1 VKDQKSRNAT
11 YTLVLLFL
19 VNFLNFFDRTIPA
32 VVLEPI
38 RAEYKLDDTSLGLLG
53 TSFTLTYA
61 FAGIPLGYLS
71 DRFNRKVI
79 IIIGLTIWSL
89 VTGATGLSWSFLSFF
104 FIRLLVGIGEASCAP
119 SANSL
124 IGDLYP
130 SEQRARAVGVFMLGL
145 PLGLVLAFVVVG
157 GLAEAYGWRV
167 PFLFAAV
174 PGFLVA
180 AAMFWVEEP
189 ARGAKET
196 YAVTAQNRSFME
208 CCRRVMSI
216 PTVWWIIAS
225 GATVNFASY
234 AMSTF
239 LTTMLIRYHHLSVAA
254 AGGVSAIVLGLTG
267 LIGLTLGG
275 ALADRLH
282 KKYLRG
288 RILMA
293 SLGMFIGA
301 PLVYLGLGQPSG
313 AVTAT
318 TILLSL
324 GWLPYFAYF
333 VTVYSSLQ
341 DVVAPQLRA
350 TAMAVYFFLPIYSR
364 RRLRHDRDRGVV
376 RHVRPQR
383 HDCWGGERN
392 DSGVPRRGA
401 AFGHAVGRAARD
413 AADGYLSAFC
423 RQRLWSRPRQS
434 RRGRVAGPSGAGVT
448 RLAGDAAMDKSRP

>member
-1 VKDQKSRNAT
+1 VKQQANRNAA

-53 TSFTLTYA
+53 TAFTLIYA

-79 IIIGLTIWSL
+79 VIIGLTIWSL

-104 FIRLLVGIGEASCAP
+104 VIRLLVGIGEASCAP
-119 SANSL
+119 AANSL
-124 IGDLYP
+124 IGDLYFA
-130 SEQRARAVGVFMLGL
+130 EQRARAVGAFMLGL

-196 YAVTAQNRSFME
+196 YALTAQNRSFME
-208 CCRRVMSI
+208 CCRRVTSI

-239 LTTMLIRYHHLSVAA
+239 LTAMLIRYHHLSVAS

-275 ALADRLH
+275 VLADRLH
-282 KKYLRG
+282 RRYLRG

-293 SLGMFIGA
+293 SLGMFIGT
-301 PLVYLGLGQPSG
+301 PLVFLGLGQPPG
-313 AVTAT
+313 AVAAT

-324 GWLPYFAYF
+324 GWLLYFTYF

-350 TAMAVYFFLPIYSR
+350 TAMAVYFFFQYILGAGFGTIVTGALSDMFARNAMAAAAAPEMTAE
-364 RRLRHDRDRGVV
+364 LRAAGLHSAMLSVVPLAMLLTAIFLLFAARAFGADRDKVA
-376 RHVRPQR
+376 
-383 HDCWGGERN
+383 
-392 DSGVPRRGA
+392 GA
-401 AFGHAVGRAARD
+401 ASRVQAAP
-413 AADGYLSAFC
+413 A
-423 RQRLWSRPRQS
+423 
-434 RRGRVAGPSGAGVT
+434 
-448 RLAGDAAMDKSRP
+448 